1 MGFEFLQPVNENVLA
16 FREELSVQALG
27 KKITVHSAED
37 GIPELEEVKIAFV
50 GILDNRGQGDELRPH
65 VHLNYIRKEF
75 YGLFPGNWH
84 LNMADLGDIHAGESV
99 QDTYFVIKKVTE
111 QLIKQGVIPVFFG
124 GSQDIAYAVYRGYDK
139 LEQMVNYVTVDA
151 KFDFGKENEAMS
163 ATSYV
168 TRMIIEEPHNLFNY
182 SNVGYQTYFNPQEEI
197 DLIEKL
203 YFDAYRLGEV
213 CKDITVSEPVFR
225 DADFVGIDMG
235 VVKSGDSGN
244 IVKFMPNGFDGK
256 EICTLARYSG
266 ISDKVS
272 SFGVFNHNDTR
283 QESVLVAQVLWYFT
297 EGVNFRSN
305 EFPFGSRENYTK
317 YIVAFDDED
326 VVFYKSDKT
335 DRWWIDVFSN
345 NIANN
350 KVKIPALLPCSY
362 QDYLAA
368 CNNEYPERLWK
379 AQRKNVI

>member
-16 FREELSVQALG
+16 FREELSVQTLG
-27 KKITVHSAED
+27 KKIIVHAAEE
-37 GIPELEEVKIAFV
+37 GLPELEEVKIAFV
-50 GILDNRGQGDELRPH
+50 GILDNRGQNEELRPH

-75 YGLFPGNWH
+75 YSLFPGNWH
-84 LNMADLGDIHAGESV
+84 LNMADLGDIKPGESV
-99 QDTYFVIKKVTE
+99 QDTYFVVKKVTE
-111 QLIKQGVIPVFFG
+111 QLVKQGVIPVFIG
-124 GSQDIAYAVYRGYDK
+124 GSQDMAYAVYRGYDK

-151 KFDFGKENEAMS
+151 KYDFGKENEAMS

-182 SNVGYQTYFNPQEEI
+182 SNVGFQTYFNSQEEI

-225 DADFVGIDMG
+225 DADFVSIDMG

-266 ISDKVS
+266 ISDKVT

-283 QESVLVAQVLWYFT
+283 QESVLIAQVLWYFT
-297 EGVNFRSN
+297 EGVNYRSY
-305 EFPFGSRENYTK
+305 EFPFGSRDNYAK
-317 YIVAFDDED
+317 YIVTFEDED

-345 NIANN
+345 DIGNN
-350 KVKIPALLPCSY
+350 KVKMPALLPCSY

-379 AQRKNVI
+379 AQRKNII